1 MEIPLLPE
9 FVIIFGLSI
18 AVLFIC
24 HKARIPP
31 IVGFLITGVLAGPT
45 GFGLVQAV
53 HQVEILA
60 EIGVVLLLFT
70 IGLELSLGELV
81 RLKKPVFLGGALQ
94 VGLTILAFFAASRWH
109 GAGSGQAVF
118 YGFLAALSS
127 TAIVLRVL
135 QQRAEMESPH
145 GRIALSIL
153 IFQDLVIVPMMLL
166 TPLLAGKDASLGASV
181 LWAAARSVGLVAL
194 VFFAARKLAPMILF
208 QVARTRSRE
217 LFLIA
222 TLGFCLS
229 IALLTSSMGLSL
241 SLGAFMAGLVI
252 SDSEFSLSALEGIL
266 PFRDVF
272 TSLFF
277 ISVGMLLDVGYF
289 FSHLPIVFIAGLLVL
304 AVKAVLAG
312 GATLALGYPLRTAI
326 IVGLSLSQVGEFSF
340 VLAKTGVTAGLLD
353 GDAYQLFLASSILT
367 MASAPFMVALAPRAA
382 CALLR
387 LPGLSA
393 LAASRRFRDQA
404 PADGEEN
411 GTGHGSVL
419 SDHLVIVG
427 FGVGGRHLARTAKAA
442 GIAYGI
448 LEMNPDTV
456 RTASAAGEPIVYGD
470 ASQEAVLEHAGVT
483 RARVL
488 AVVIPDPV
496 AERRITELARRL
508 NPSLRIIVRT
518 RFVTEIGPLTE
529 LGADD
534 VLAEE
539 FETSIEIFARAL
551 RWYMVPDE
559 DIERFVREVRGEGY
573 NMLRCLESK
582 NEPMKALTGAFAG
595 MGVTGVRVHEGSPLA
610 GRTLTE
616 AALRRKKGLTVVA
629 VSREGEVFANP
640 DGDMRLMAGD
650 VAFVF
655 GTHEEIRAAAHMF
668 RQKEARP

>member
-31 IVGFLITGVLAGPT
+31 IVGFLITGALAGPT

-60 EIGVVLLLFT
+60 EVGVVLLLFT

-81 RLKKPVFLGGALQ
+81 RLKKPVFLGGAMQ
-94 VGLTILAFFAASRWH
+94 VGLTILAFFGASRLL
-109 GAGSGQAVF
+109 GAGTGQAVF

-145 GRIALSIL
+145 GRISLSVL

-166 TPLLAGKDASLGASV
+166 TPILAGREAEMGSSV
-181 LWAAARSVGLVAL
+181 VWAALESVGLVAL
-194 VFFAARKLAPMILF
+194 VFFVSRKLAPMILF

-229 IALLTSSMGLSL
+229 IALLTSSLGLSL

-277 ISVGMLLDVGYF
+277 ISVGMLLDVQYF
-289 FSHLPIVFIAGLLVL
+289 FSHLPLVLGAGVLVL
-304 AVKAVLAG
+304 AVKAILAG
-312 GATLALGYPLRTAI
+312 GATLALGYPLRVAL

-340 VLAKTGVTAGLLD
+340 VLAKTGVSAGLLD
-353 GDAYQLFLASSILT
+353 GDAYQLFLAASILT

-382 CALLR
+382 CMLIR

-393 LAASRRFRDQA
+393 LAACRRFRDQT
-404 PADGEEN
+404 PEN
-411 GTGHGSVL
+411 GHAGEHEAL

-442 GIAYGI
+442 GIAYGV

-456 RTASAAGEPIVYGD
+456 RGASAGGEPIVYGD
-470 ASQEAVLEHAGVT
+470 ASQEAVLEHAGVA

-488 AVVIPDPV
+488 AVLIPDPMAV
-496 AERRITELARRL
+496 RRITELARRL
-508 NPSLRIIVRT
+508 NPALRIIVRT
-518 RFVTEIGPLTE
+518 RFVTEIDPLTE
-529 LGADD
+529 LGAND
-534 VLAEE
+534 VIAEE
-539 FETSIEIFARAL
+539 FETSIEIFSRAL
-551 RWYMVPDE
+551 NWYLVPDE
-559 DIERFVREVRGEGY
+559 DIEKFVREIRGEGY
-573 NMLRCLESK
+573 GMLRRLETK
-582 NEPMKALTGAFAG
+582 NEPMKALAGAFAG
-595 MGVTGVRVHEGSPLA
+595 MGVTGVKVYEGSPLA
-610 GRTLTE
+610 GRTLEE

-629 VSREGEVFANP
+629 VSREGEVIANP
-640 DGDMRLMAGD
+640 DGAMRLKAGD

-655 GTHEEIRAAAHMF
+655 GSNEEIRAAAYMF
-668 RQKEARP
+668 RQKEG